1 MLAHMCTQEHSQE
14 HTLMEVHTH
23 RRAHTCEHPDGL
35 PSAGDGDQHQH
46 TEAKDVASVT
56 AALGREGAGQCKDS
70 AGQGAHLEM
79 TLAMPCSQSLVL

>member
-1 MLAHMCTQEHSQE
+1 
-14 HTLMEVHTH
+14 MEVHTH

-70 AGQGAHLEM
+70 AGLGVSPSGKNPRVESKL
-79 TLAMPCSQSLVL
+79 LVTMFFSD